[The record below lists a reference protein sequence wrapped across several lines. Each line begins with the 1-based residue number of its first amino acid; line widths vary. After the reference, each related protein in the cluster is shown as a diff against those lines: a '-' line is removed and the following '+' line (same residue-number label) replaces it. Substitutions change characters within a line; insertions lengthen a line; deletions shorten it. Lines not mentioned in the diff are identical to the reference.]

1 MVKATIVRTD
11 TYVDLERRT
20 NQSINRWM
28 EKGSATTTTT
38 AATYASDINARI
50 LQKDRPNT

>member
-11 TYVDLERRT
+11 TYVDLERGA
-20 NQSINRWM
+20 NQSINQWVDGWR
-28 EKGSATTTTT
+28 EKGSA